1 MRPILASTV
10 AFIALIWMSTGWA
23 LGLGDVELRSAL
35 NQPLDARIELVSPRE
50 DELEQLRVGLASTE
64 HFERY
69 GLERSSI
76 HARMRFEVVRDG
88 RDAYVHVTTEQP
100 VRDPFISF
108 LLEARWAAGRL
119 LREYTLL
126 LDPPDFGPGQAEE
139 PSRAVTEAEPRERR
153 PDPPGDRQ
161 QVERPEPEP
170 EEAAP
175 IRVEPDRAAPR
186 LGGRYGPVQRNQTLW
201 NIADGMRPAGVS
213 INQMMIALF
222 EANPGAF
229 DGNIN
234 RLRQGAVLRVPD
246 RAELDR
252 VNATV
257 ANREAARQNEEWQQA
272 RARVAEAP
280 AREREDELR
289 LVAPGDEDAEAV
301 GVGTEEAEARIAE
314 LETALDRAREQRDR
328 AEDDGGALRDQVGEL
343 EDEIE
348 ELRRLLALKDDQL
361 ASLQQRVRDD
371 DLAAGLEEDPVFAD
385 EAEADPLADED
396 VSPEDEIVD
405 EDERLA
411 EADREDDD
419 EALVALDDGDSL
431 AEPEAADEAAEE
443 EAARP
448 ATRHVEPP
456 SMLARISGLLTSPIG
471 MGILGALMLAAILGL
486 VAVRR
491 RQAGA
496 AAAAPDWADK
506 DIGDL
511 GDFDEDA
518 ADDVEDVNLSDS
530 LDEDD
535 GSSAADQGA
544 GVANVEELIEEADF
558 HVAYG
563 TYDKAATMLEE
574 GLASHPDDA
583 RIHLKLAET
592 HFAAGNADEFVEA
605 ARRFR
610 DGAGDGSDEWRQV
623 ARMGRDIAPGE
634 TLFAGNDDESG
645 DSGSQASQSSAM
657 DDLSPPEG
665 GTLSDGMLNA
675 DQVETPIDLDMDSD
689 SGSDEAGGGDDVTF
703 DLDDSDSDSES
714 GAEDDWATVN
724 LSPDNQADDSDDE
737 LSFDLP
743 SVDEPE
749 PESSADAGD
758 DLDFGLDEESA
769 SVLDQTA
776 NTDDDSKDDDEVDFP
791 TVDVPPEKAS
801 EAFGTDSQAQFEK
814 AFEELSSYVGDGDKS
829 GADDQSW
836 QRDEPG
842 KTTTDHASP
851 GGGIDFGDD
860 DDDTLD
866 LGDDDIDQE
875 GEIDTKIDL
884 ARAYIDMGDSD
895 GARGILDEVIEEGND
910 NQKKEARSLLES
922 I

>member
-88 RDAYVHVTTEQP
+88 RDAYIHVTTEQP

-108 LLEARWAAGRL
+108 LVEARWAAGRL

-126 LDPPDFGPGQAEE
+126 LDPPDFGPGEAEE
-139 PSRAVTEAEPRERR
+139 PSRPVTEAEPSERR
-153 PDPPGDRQ
+153 PDPPADRR
-161 QVERPEPEP
+161 QVERPEPET

-186 LGGRYGPVQRNQTLW
+186 LGGRYGPVERNQTLW
-201 NIADGMRPAGVS
+201 NIADSMRPAGVS

-234 RLRQGAVLRVPD
+234 RLRQGSVLRVPE

-252 VNATV
+252 VNATA
-257 ANREAARQNEEWQQA
+257 ANREAARQNEEWQQG

-314 LETALDRAREQRDR
+314 LETALDRAREQRDY
-328 AEDDGGALRDQVGEL
+328 AEDEGGALREQVGDL

-371 DLAAGLEEDPVFAD
+371 DLVAGLEEDPVFAD
-385 EAEADPLADED
+385 EADETSPVDED
-396 VSPEDEIVD
+396 VSPEDEVVD
-405 EDERLA
+405 EDERIA

-419 EALVALDDGDSL
+419 EVVAALD
-431 AEPEAADEAAEE
+431 EADPAIDAEAAEE
-443 EAARP
+443 VAEEEVARP
-448 ATRHVEPP
+448 ASRHVEPP
-456 SMLARISGLLTSPIG
+456 SMLSRIGGLLTSPIG

-491 RQAGA
+491 RQSA
-496 AAAAPDWADK
+496 AAAEAPSWADK

-518 ADDVEDVNLSDS
+518 VDDVEDVNLSDG

-535 GSSAADQGA
+535 GSSATDQGS

-574 GLASHPDDA
+574 GLASHPGDA

-592 HFAAGNADEFVEA
+592 YFAAGNADEFVEA

-610 DGAGDGSDEWRQV
+610 EEAGEGSDEWRQI

-634 TLFAGNDDESG
+634 TLFAGDDDESG
-645 DSGSQASQSSAM
+645 DGGAQESQSSAM

-675 DQVETPIDLDMDSD
+675 DQVETPIDLDMDDD
-689 SGSDEAGGGDDVTF
+689 SAGGGDDVTF
-703 DLDDSDSDSES
+703 DLDDSDSES

-724 LSPDNQADDSDDE
+724 LSPDNQVHAKDDD

-743 SVDEPE
+743 SMDEATSEPE
-749 PESSADAGD
+749 PESSSDEAG

-776 NTDDDSKDDDEVDFP
+776 HTDDDSKDDDEVDFP

-814 AFEELSSYVGDGDKS
+814 AFEELSSYVGDDDKS
-829 GADDQSW
+829 GADDQPW